1 MVIGYWLR
9 MKTRS
14 FRGEDNTSSFFTKGK
29 DNTLFANAFCFFFPS
44 GYFIKRQRLNQSTQP
59 ETLHILRIKTRANFT
74 NEKLSYQKSSKAI
87 GGNFEQ
93 HKTET
98 TYLLAH
104 SVQ

>member
-1 MVIGYWLR
+1 

-14 FRGEDNTSSFFTKGK
+14 FRGEDNTSSFFTKGE
-29 DNTLFANAFCFFFPS
+29 DNTLFANAFWVFFFSS

-59 ETLHILRIKTRANFT
+59 ETLHILRIKQRANFT
-74 NEKLSYQKSSKAI
+74 YEELSYQKSSKAI

-98 TYLLAH
+98 TYLHAH